1 MCGRHPLVKMD
12 SVVKR
17 VLFAGGV
24 QVMCTT
30 FECSL
35 RELLAMMLF
44 ATTVPIIPTAS
55 RANDEGG
62 LSEVSFP

>member
-1 MCGRHPLVKMD
+1 
-12 SVVKR
+12 
-17 VLFAGGV
+17 
-24 QVMCTT
+24 MCTA

-62 LSEVSFP
+62 LSDVSFP